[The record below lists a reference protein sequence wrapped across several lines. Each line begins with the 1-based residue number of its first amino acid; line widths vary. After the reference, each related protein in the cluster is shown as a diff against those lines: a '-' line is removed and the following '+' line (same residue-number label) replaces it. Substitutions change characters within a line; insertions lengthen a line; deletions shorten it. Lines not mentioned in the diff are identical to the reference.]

1 MIRGIKK
8 EDSVCLMT
16 IKFFIIISSYTCLEV
31 LKNVEM
37 MFIVNNKFMR
47 PYKIRVKKE
56 YNGFPDLYSATNKT
70 YVNHIPTFGRYKR

>member
-1 MIRGIKK
+1 MIGGIKK
-8 EDSVCLMT
+8 EDPVCLMT
-16 IKFFIIISSYTCLEV
+16 IKFFIIISSYTCLEL

-47 PYKIRVKKE
+47 PYKIRVKNE
-56 YNGFPDLYSATNKT
+56 YNGFPDLYSTNET